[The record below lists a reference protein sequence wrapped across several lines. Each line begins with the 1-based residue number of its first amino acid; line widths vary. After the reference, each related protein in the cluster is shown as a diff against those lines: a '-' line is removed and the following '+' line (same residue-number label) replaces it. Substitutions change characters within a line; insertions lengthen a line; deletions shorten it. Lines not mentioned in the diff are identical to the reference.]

1 MMFSNCRDMQD
12 FIVSSNFKFKMGFP
26 KNMKIFKVV
35 ESPIES
41 HDLEQDLRQDLE
53 HQSQCTSSKA
63 CFDKRRKS
71 SYASLSC
78 PNGISIK

>member
-41 HDLEQDLRQDLE
+41 HDLE